1 MGQERGVGA
10 GPGHLRPLMDPVY
23 NTAILRPAD
32 SAAGLTQPPQEGANP
47 WWR

>member
-32 SAAGLTQPPQEGANP
+32 SAAGLTQPSQEGANP